1 MIKSAKLIFVTLL
14 CLAASAVADVADDVR
29 CREIAFSLSVEKRD
43 VAAFSLFIDVDA
55 RFVGGSISRGP
66 VEVTTAWSVFFAD
79 DGPEIKWRP
88 QYIEVLEDGKLAL
101 SRGPYRM
108 ITRDPEGKATEHWG
122 TFNSVWRTQSD
133 GTWKIVFDAGSES
146 AEAPSED
153 VQALLDQ
160 DVDCQ

>member
-1 MIKSAKLIFVTLL
+1 MIKSTKLFLVATL
-14 CLAASAVADVADDVR
+14 CIATSAVADIADDVR
-29 CREIAFSLSVEKRD
+29 CKEIAFSLSVEKRD
-43 VAAFSLFIDVDA
+43 VAAFSSFIDVDA

-66 VEVTTAWSVFFAD
+66 VEVTAAWSVFFAD

-122 TFNSVWRTQSD
+122 TFNSVWRTQTD

>member
-1 MIKSAKLIFVTLL
+1 MIKSAKLIFVALL
-14 CLAASAVADVADDVR
+14 CLTASAVADVADDVR

-43 VAAFSLFIDVDA
+43 VAAFSSFIDVDA

-66 VEVTTAWSVFFAD
+66 VEVTAAWSVFFAD

-122 TFNSVWRTQSD
+122 TFNSVWRTQTD